1 MRQPQRQRL
10 TLHASRLTRFKET
23 APQFAVASR
32 YSPLPHPLIPPQQR
46 PRILGHNFS
55 RVRVPDIWRP
65 PSLHKLPST
74 HQLQPTNLRNILPPH
89 QINSRASP
97 AGHLGISKS

>member
-1 MRQPQRQRL
+1 MRQPQRKDLRASIKPHL
-10 TLHASRLTRFKET
+10 SSRLLADT
-23 APQFAVASR
+23 
-32 YSPLPHPLIPPQQR
+32 LPCPIHPVPPQQR